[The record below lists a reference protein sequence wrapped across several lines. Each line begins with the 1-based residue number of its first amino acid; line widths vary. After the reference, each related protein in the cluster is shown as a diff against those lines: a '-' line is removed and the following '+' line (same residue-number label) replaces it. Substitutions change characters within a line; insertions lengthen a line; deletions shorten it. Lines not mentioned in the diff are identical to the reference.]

1 MKSLLLFLLL
11 SSPSVAFL
19 FGAGKG
25 LVAMRSERTTNIRK
39 TITRNRTNT
48 TRCWMGK
55 YGKNTPKKTK
65 IDKNDTLSYERSL
78 ITEQG
83 YSYILG
89 SDDTGRGSIAGPLVT
104 ATCCIMTLRQ
114 EGNALDSALNSALE
128 LPTVKVLP
136 TTASGAVEDSKQ
148 LSSLD
153 REKIYETIVNNPNVY
168 AFSVAQ
174 RSNIQIDQTNNIQTT
189 TMEAFQESIENL
201 AEQTLF
207 PRILSQRSPGME
219 LEFAGEDKS
228 NCSGCYSIVDGK
240 KSPKLNTSPFTFPS
254 RPMVKADEKVYTVAL
269 ASIIAKVT
277 LDRMFQEWHEQYPNY
292 GFNENM
298 GYATKDHIEAIH
310 KYGPCPLH
318 RMTFKSL
325 RGR

>member
-1 MKSLLLFLLL
+1 MKSLLLLLL
-11 SSPSVAFL
+11 SSPSFAFL

-65 IDKNDTLSYERSL
+65 IDKNDILSYERSL

-114 EGNALDSALNSALE
+114 EGNALDSALNSAPE

-136 TTASGAVEDSKQ
+136 STASGAVTPASGGDSAA
-148 LSSLD
+148 LFA
-153 REKIYETIVNNPNVY
+153 RVRCVR
-168 AFSVAQ
+168 VA
-174 RSNIQIDQTNNIQTT
+174 
-189 TMEAFQESIENL
+189 EAMVTDALGGSGRVVRKLLGHAGI
-201 AEQTLF
+201 
-207 PRILSQRSPGME
+207 PRVP
-219 LEFAGEDKS
+219 
-228 NCSGCYSIVDGK
+228 
-240 KSPKLNTSPFTFPS
+240 
-254 RPMVKADEKVYTVAL
+254 
-269 ASIIAKVT
+269 
-277 LDRMFQEWHEQYPNY
+277 
-292 GFNENM
+292 
-298 GYATKDHIEAIH
+298 
-310 KYGPCPLH
+310 
-318 RMTFKSL
+318 
-325 RGR
+325 